1 MFVIRLTETLG
12 ERMSRPR
19 LAIAMLVL
27 GSTLVAQDATKVEP
41 THYHVAFENEN
52 VRVVNMH
59 YGPHEKSTM
68 HQHPAGVAVYITAGH
83 FRFTD
88 ENGKVTEA
96 NAKAGETRWFPA
108 FRHKVENLSDKPFD
122 AVYIEIKK

>member
-1 MFVIRLTETLG
+1 MFKTL
-12 ERMSRPR
+12 
-19 LAIAMLVL
+19 LAIVMLL
-27 GSTLVAQDATKVEP
+27 SGSTLLAQDATKVEP
-41 THYHVAFENEN
+41 GHYHVAFENEN

-96 NAKAGETRWFPA
+96 NAKAGEARWFPA

-122 AVYIEIKK
+122 AVYVESKK